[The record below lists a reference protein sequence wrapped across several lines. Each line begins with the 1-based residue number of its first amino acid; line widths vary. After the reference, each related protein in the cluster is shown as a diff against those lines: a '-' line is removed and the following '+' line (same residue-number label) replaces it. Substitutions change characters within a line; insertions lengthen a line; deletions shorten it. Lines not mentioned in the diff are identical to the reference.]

1 MKKEENLLHSDHP
14 IFKVKKTF
22 GQKAADTLT
31 KWVGSWIFIILFLT
45 FLGIWVITDGYF
57 ILRYLKGNLTDPYPF
72 ILLNLALS
80 CIAAIQAPIILMS
93 QNREAEKDRLR
104 AKYDYAVNRKAEK
117 EIEEVQNELKEIK
130 KILTE
135 KR

>member
-1 MKKEENLLHSDHP
+1 M
-14 IFKVKKTF
+14 
-22 GQKAADTLT
+22 
-31 KWVGSWIFIILFLT
+31 GSWIFIILFLT